1 MHTVKG
7 VRKLKSGYK
16 RADRYRHASKA
27 AVENAHVDP
36 AFRAVMED
44 RMLELGTHFGI
55 EDFFSGWFRDA
66 PFETI
71 RSAQPDSRSCC
82 AVRAVLSAQPAGPLS
97 FVHLT

>member
-1 MHTVKG
+1 M
-7 VRKLKSGYK
+7 
-16 RADRYRHASKA
+16 
-27 AVENAHVDP
+27 DP

-55 EDFFSGWFRDA
+55 QDFFSGWFRDA

-71 RSAQPDSRSCC
+71 RSAQPDSHSCC
-82 AVRAVLSAQPAGPLS
+82 DVQAVLSVQPAGALL